1 MNLPE
6 PTGPSW
12 LSCIFLR
19 RREGQR
25 AAGFSPGFSALSL
38 LPCDEIGKSRLFQ
51 GLVLVL
57 LFTGSSAHP
66 LVECALCLD
75 ACQALGNRP
84 YA

>member
-6 PTGPSW
+6 PIGPSW
-12 LSCIFLR
+12 LSCFFLR
-19 RREGQR
+19 RRKGQR
-25 AAGFSPGFSALSL
+25 AAGFSAPSL

-75 ACQALGNRP
+75 ACQALGKRP